1 MAAKTPARDHRG
13 QVLYAHARMV
23 PLGPRAVKGRPP
35 SGAGSVGGRE
45 PSVARKSPPP
55 AIFARDGPAQRHW
68 SRPRPDRI
76 DARSAALRPGVRPL
90 WSRSCEPTR
99 RSRRTAS
106 RLSTKSRT
114 GWLALGMWLAGDGF
128 HLIAVRDKAVPAFIQ
143 VAREQRSAADLAG
156 RAERQ
161 ARPAPGAP
169 PPGPRHPL
177 YSVAGRARSIAT
189 TRNRRRTP
197 APSSSVIKTRPG

>member
-1 MAAKTPARDHRG
+1 MHMLAWYRWGPVPSRD
-13 QVLYAHARMV
+13 
-23 PLGPRAVKGRPP
+23 GRPRGRDRWEDGSQAWHGSRRHRP
-35 SGAGSVGGRE
+35 SSRVTGLPNVIG
-45 PSVARKSPPP
+45 
-55 AIFARDGPAQRHW
+55 

-128 HLIAVRDKAVPAFIQ
+128 HLIAVRDEAVPAFIQ